1 MAATEPKLERR
12 TERLP
17 GAIVAAALALP
28 GVLPQ
33 AVQAQTAPTE
43 GNVSLKAL
51 FYRDSQSVDTRY
63 PQYTGNEVDR
73 LKRIAVDAQSFALV
87 APIGSQWALE
97 GSLLAEQV
105 SGASPRYYTDVS
117 GATVSP
123 GMNDKRTAGDLKIT
137 RYFERASLGVG
148 VAGSSENDYKSQA
161 FSLDGRVSTEDRN
174 TTLNLGLGATRDRIA
189 PNDDTNRHETRRSTE
204 LIGGVTR
211 VLTRND
217 LVQANLSYTHG
228 RGFFDDPYKLFDKRP
243 ATRKQAAGLLRWNHH
258 FAGLGSTLR
267 SGYRYYRDSYG
278 IRAHTLDAAW
288 VQPLTPLL
296 TLTPSLRYFSQSA
309 ARFYYDPVADV
320 VIYPGPVGEPK
331 YSSTDQ
337 RLSAFGAFAFG
348 LKAELQL
355 GRWTTD
361 LKLEQYEQRSEW
373 RLGGQGSPGIDAF
386 HATTL
391 QFGVATNF

>member
-1 MAATEPKLERR
+1 MAATERISG
-12 TERLP
+12 T
-17 GAIVAAALALP
+17 IVAAALALP
-28 GVLPQ
+28 GVLPG
-33 AVQAQTAPTE
+33 AAQAQTAPTE
-43 GNVSLKAL
+43 GSVSLKFLA
-51 FYRDSQSVDTRY
+51 YRDSQSVDTRY
-63 PQYTGNEVDR
+63 PQYTGNEVER
-73 LKRIAVDAQSFALV
+73 LKRIAVDAPSFAIL
-87 APIGSQWALE
+87 APIGSDWAVE
-97 GSLLAEQV
+97 ASLLAEQV

-123 GMNDKRTAGDLKIT
+123 GMSDKRTAGDVKVT

-148 VAGSSENDYKSQA
+148 VAGSSENDYKSSA
-161 FSLDGRVSTEDRN
+161 FSIDGRVSTEDRN
-174 TTLNLGLGATRDRIA
+174 TTLHLGLGATRDRIS
-189 PNDDTNRHETRRSTE
+189 PNDDTNRQETRNLTE

-217 LVQANLSYTHG
+217 VVQANLSYTHG

-258 FAGLGSTLR
+258 VAALGSTLR

-288 VQPLTPLL
+288 VQPVTPIL

-309 ARFYYDPVADV
+309 ARFYYDPVADIV
-320 VIYPGPVGEPK
+320 LYPGPVGEPT

-337 RLSAFGAFAFG
+337 RLSAFGAVAVG

-361 LKLEQYEQRSEW
+361 LKVEQYEQRSQW
-373 RLGGQGSPGIDAF
+373 RLGGEGSPGIDPF

-391 QFGVATNF
+391 QLGVATSF